1 MKKTLVFLLVIAIV
15 FCVEVDDEYE
25 DVILQKFRIKNP
37 IKKVVKPIKKVVE
50 PIKKVVKPVKKVV
63 EPVKKVVE
71 KPLKG
76 IADIVKLPK
85 KTISNIVNKVKQPI
99 KKIKGTI
106 LNLIKTGLALLGGQ
120 PNIDENELME
130 QFYEMA
136 KPLCIEFCVAF
147 GPEDVCNQMAE
158 QVFDELRNELK
169 N

>member
-1 MKKTLVFLLVIAIV
+1 MKKTLVFLLVIAFV

-50 PIKKVVKPVKKVV
+50 PIKKVVKKPV
-63 EPVKKVVE
+63 
-71 KPLKG
+71 KG

-136 KPLCIEFCVAF
+136 KPLCIEFCAYF
-147 GPEDVCNQMAE
+147 GPEDVCNLMAE